1 VKAILILAEPEGLP
15 FLANFVDRPFLR
27 HTAEFLVDQGIR
39 KIVVVGPAAAQT
51 EKILGSGRL
60 WDASIEYREAR
71 AGSEYQAALISG
83 SERFLLASATRLPKF
98 PLRRLLEGSAGAVVY
113 GKHGDQWT
121 GWALVQPQHAA
132 LMPQLCDQ
140 AAVLSC
146 LQSLPDY
153 EKLSAEQEFRC
164 SNDEDLWKAH
174 IDAQE
179 SNLASIFHGGL
190 EVKPGVWM
198 GRNASVAADAEIVPP
213 AYIGENSRIGP
224 GAQIGPFAVIA
235 KDCLIAPRTIVRHAV
250 VAPGTYAGNNLE
262 LDHVLVNKR
271 QLFDV
276 RFGVS
281 LDRVDSP
288 ILDGVFDFHWSAIPR
303 RVYASLASA
312 VTLYST
318 RVPLTLFSMWSRLRR
333 QLVETKN

>member
-1 VKAILILAEPEGLP
+1 LILPETEALP

-27 HTAEFLVDQGIR
+27 HTVEFLVDQGIR
-39 KIVVVGPAAAQT
+39 KIVVVGPTTAQT
-51 EKILGSGRL
+51 EKILGSGRQ

-71 AGSEYQAALISG
+71 CGSEYQAALFTD
-83 SERFLLASATRLPKF
+83 SERFLLASATHLPKF
-98 PLRRLLEGSAGAVVY
+98 PLKRCLEGNGGAVVY
-113 GKHGDQWT
+113 GKCGENWT
-121 GWALVQPQHAA
+121 GWALVQSQDAGSMPPLCDHAA
-132 LMPQLCDQ
+132 ILC
-140 AAVLSC
+140 C
-146 LQSLPDY
+146 LQGLPDY

-164 SNDEDLWKAH
+164 NSEEDLWKAH
-174 IDAQE
+174 KDAQDE
-179 SNLASIFHGGL
+179 NLAGIFHAGL

-198 GRNASVAADAEIVPP
+198 GRHASVAADVEIVPP

-235 KDCLIAPRTIVRHAV
+235 KDCLIAPRTTIRHAV

-262 LDHVLVNKR
+262 LDHVLVDKR
-271 QLFDV
+271 KLFDV

-303 RVYASLASA
+303 RAYAFLASA

-318 RVPLTLFSMWSRLRR
+318 KIPMTLFSVWSRLRR
-333 QLVETKN
+333 QLVETKD